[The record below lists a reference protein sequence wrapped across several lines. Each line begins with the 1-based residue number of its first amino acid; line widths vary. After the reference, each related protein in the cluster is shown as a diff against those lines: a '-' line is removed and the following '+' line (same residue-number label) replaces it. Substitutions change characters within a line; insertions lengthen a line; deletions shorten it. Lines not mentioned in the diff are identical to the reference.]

1 MLQETLAVLNAELA
15 GGQTE
20 PTPDASYR
28 RQVAVG
34 LLYRFVLHIAPRDRR
49 VANPV
54 VRSGG
59 FAIPRPLS
67 TGAQSF
73 DTYPSNWPLT
83 QALPKLEAF
92 QQTAGEAVYV
102 NDLPSRPDELH
113 AAFVLAT
120 VARRQILSIDPS
132 AALELPGVVAFYSAK
147 DIPGQNDFGSLKG
160 GINTAFPFRNVPE
173 EIICSGKVLYHGQ
186 PI

>member
-20 PTPDASYR
+20 PAADASYR

-49 VANPV
+49 VANPI

-59 FAIPRPLS
+59 SKIQRPIS
-67 TGAQSF
+67 SGAQSF

-92 QQTAGEAVYV
+92 HQTAGEAIYV

-113 AAFVLAT
+113 AAFVLANVVHRKIT
-120 VARRQILSIDPS
+120 AIDPS
-132 AALELPGVVAFYSAK
+132 PALAMPGVSK
-147 DIPGQNDFGSLKG
+147 LSLFQSSSH
-160 GINTAFPFRNVPE
+160 TPLVE
-173 EIICSGKVLYHGQ
+173 
-186 PI
+186 